1 MEAARGSQSPFSGV
15 CPRPGVL
22 LSSSDAGQVGTFCS
36 QSSNSW
42 FSRAGAEEGT
52 PPPKKK
58 DGVFLS
64 GIFGPFSGG
73 GGAAWTGVCALPRGA
88 FCWTLQHPRHAAT
101 GALGP
106 QQRERSLGVPG
117 GVKVGQPL
125 AQGLARQPGDLGSG
139 RFLGSGRLLG
149 FLETAQEFVRPR
161 FPRVEA
167 GGSENCGAD
176 QARARLVS
184 IFYLW
189 LTNSS
194 HAPNETSTLEEI
206 SWESGE
212 SPEGGQPR
220 RAAWTC
226 WCVLCAVGKASLSV
240 LAPGVHRHRDPA
252 SKEGPC
258 GAGVMVCQVQEAF
271 RTGRGVCSGE
281 SGCVGRRR

>member
-1 MEAARGSQSPFSGV
+1 MEAACGSQSPSLACAPAQGSCCLPATLARLGLSVLKAPTLGF
-15 CPRPGVL
+15 PGQEL
-22 LSSSDAGQVGTFCS
+22 
-36 QSSNSW
+36 
-42 FSRAGAEEGT
+42 RRE

-271 RTGRGVCSGE
+271 KTGRGVCSGE